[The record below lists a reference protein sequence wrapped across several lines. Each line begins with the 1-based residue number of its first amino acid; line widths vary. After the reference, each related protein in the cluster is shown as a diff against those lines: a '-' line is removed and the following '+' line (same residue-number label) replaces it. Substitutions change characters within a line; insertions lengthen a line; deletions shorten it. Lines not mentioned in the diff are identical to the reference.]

1 MNKFLKNQKTLIS
14 VFGLALM
21 GTSDV
26 QAINSIDK
34 QANIRPGIS
43 HILSSLDGYKPKTA
57 QNHELSPRPIAQ
69 TAARSGVD
77 FGILYGRFYENAS
90 IDSPLTVQAYRFGDV
105 RSQALHDG
113 GLAVSADRL
122 STLIPFHPDAGA
134 SKILSENVATDGNSE
149 ASPVPLPAAAW
160 SFLLGLMG
168 ILGLKK
174 RKSPP
179 SETS

>member
-1 MNKFLKNQKTLIS
+1 MNKLLKIQKTLIS
-14 VFGLALM
+14 VFGLAIM

-57 QNHELSPRPIAQ
+57 QNQLSPRPIAQ

-90 IDSPLTVQAYRFGDV
+90 IDSPLTVQAYRLGDV
-105 RSQALHDG
+105 RSQVMYDG
-113 GLAVSADRL
+113 SIIVATDGL
-122 STLIPFHPDAGA
+122 STLIPFHPGAGA
-134 SKILSENVATDGNSE
+134 SKMLSANVATDGNSE